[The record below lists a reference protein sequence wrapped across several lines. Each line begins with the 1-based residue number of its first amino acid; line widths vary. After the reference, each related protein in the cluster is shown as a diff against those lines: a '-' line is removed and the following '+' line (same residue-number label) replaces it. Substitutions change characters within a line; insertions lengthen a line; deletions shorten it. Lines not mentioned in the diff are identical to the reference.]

1 VTGSSQA
8 ILVFMLSVCMG
19 AQGLVL
25 VQGDCAE
32 QERILRAP
40 GKAMALFQKYP
51 FSLPAFELFLLVL

>member
-1 VTGSSQA
+1 
-8 ILVFMLSVCMG
+8 MLSVCMG